1 MNSNN
6 SIAWI
11 TGASSG
17 IGENLAYEYAKSGY
31 TIIISARRTGELER
45 VKAQCAQPEKV
56 FIIPIDL
63 TEDQSIIKAAETV
76 KAQFGYVDVLVNN
89 GGVSQRSLALETPF
103 ELDRRLFQINYF
115 GHVLLTKQVAPWM
128 VARKKGTIVVIS
140 SLSGKWGFYLRSAY
154 AASKHALH
162 GFFESLRME
171 IENDGVQIT
180 LVTPGFIATDISK
193 HAVDKSGTPTGEM
206 DNNQAQ
212 GLAPSECARRI
223 KAGVDAGKKEFGVG
237 KKELLGL
244 TLRRLFPSWFDKIL
258 RKQAAR

>member
-1 MNSNN
+1 MNN
-6 SIAWI
+6 SHPIAWI

-17 IGENLAYEYAKSGY
+17 IGEHLAYEYAKSGY
-31 TIIISARRTGELER
+31 IIIISARRVEELER
-45 VKAQCAQPEKV
+45 VKRNCPQPSSV
-56 FIIPIDL
+56 HIVPIDL
-63 TEDQSIIKAAETV
+63 TDDQSIVAAADAV
-76 KAQFGYVDVLVNN
+76 KKQFGYVDVLVNN

-103 ELDRRLFQINYF
+103 DLDRRLFQINYF

-193 HAVDKSGTPTGEM
+193 HAVDKSGKPTGEM

-212 GLAPSECARRI
+212 GLAPAECARRI
-223 KAGVDAGKKEFGVG
+223 KVGVDAGKKEFGVG

-244 TLRRLFPSWFDKIL
+244 TLRRLFPNWFDKIL

>member
-1 MNSNN
+1 MNKSTP
-6 SIAWI
+6 IAWI

-17 IGENLAYEYAKSGY
+17 IGENLVYEYVNSGY
-31 TIIISARRTGELER
+31 IVIISARRVSELER
-45 VKAQCAQPEKV
+45 VKAHCSRPENV
-56 FIIPIDL
+56 HIVPVDL
-63 TEDQSIIKAAETV
+63 TSDQSILQAAETV
-76 KAQFGYVDVLVNN
+76 KKQFDGIDVLINN

-103 ELDRRLFQINYF
+103 ELDRHLFQVNYF

-171 IENDGVQIT
+171 IENQGVQIT

-193 HAVDKSGTPTGEM
+193 HAVDKSGKPTGEM

-223 KAGVDAGKKEFGVG
+223 KVGVDAGKKEFGVG

-244 TLRRLFPSWFDKIL
+244 TLRRLFPNWFDQIL